1 MEHTRKIL
9 VYKSGFIDFE
19 FYNQYGRGG
28 PVILR
33 NWVDLIWNFDFSICM
48 CGAYIKGEVF
58 FRRLINRMYQ
68 ITLISLTS
76 LVKIWKLFT

>member
-1 MEHTRKIL
+1 M
-9 VYKSGFIDFE
+9 FIDFE

-28 PVILR
+28 SMPQVPVILR
-33 NWVDLIWNFDFSICM
+33 NRVDLIWNFDFSICM
-48 CGAYIKGEVF
+48 CGAYIKGDVF